1 MDKLLVVEKELK
13 EKLKKDYPEFSQGD
27 IVKVFYKIREKDKV
41 RLHPVEGVVIKL
53 QGAMHR
59 KSFTVRRIAYG
70 ESYEVTFPYYTPNI
84 AKIDVVKKGLRRS
97 RRKKLYYLRG
107 RVGKK
112 AVTT

>member
-1 MDKLLVVEKELK
+1 MDKLLLVEKEFK
-13 EKLKKDYPEFSQGD
+13 EALKKDYPQFSQGD
-27 IVKVFYKIREKDKV
+27 IIKVYYKIRDKDKV

-70 ESYEVTFPYYTPNI
+70 QSYEVTFPYYSPNI
-84 AKIDVVKKGLRRS
+84 DKIDLVKKTRRKPRRS
-97 RRKKLYYLRG
+97 KLYYLRS

-112 AVTT
+112 AVMT